1 MTIKEGEPFFATKL
15 FSAGNVTLK
24 ADGDEGTVEAVFST
38 FGIIDRDGDV
48 VKSGAIPEVEVPIAW
63 GHDWRQPVGRGSIKV
78 TRKEAK
84 LTGRFFLTTTA
95 GLEAFNTVKE
105 MAELQQWSWG
115 FSVLEWKFAEVEGV
129 EGVRVITKTEPF
141 EVSPVLVGAN
151 QETRTVA
158 VKDWQPPNGYK
169 LMLAQDVDLVDDFQ
183 FKIFVPEGFT
193 GDIIKLVTSSE
204 SAEADASGASKSNTG
219 GDDEGT
225 AGDGD
230 DADVGWQE
238 HAEHEMAGHRYRK
251 E

>member
-1 MTIKEGEPFFATKL
+1 MTIKEGEPFYATKL
-15 FSAGNVTLK
+15 FSAENVTLK
-24 ADGDEGTVEAVFST
+24 SDGDEGTVEAVFST

-115 FSVLEWKFAEVEGV
+115 FSVLEWKFAEVDGV

-158 VKDWQPPNGYK
+158 VKDWQPPVGYK
-169 LMLAQDVDLVDDFQ
+169 MLLGGDDTDGP
-183 FKIFVPEGFT
+183 FKIFVPEDFT

-204 SAEADASGASKSNTG
+204 SAEADASGASKSG
-219 GDDEGT
+219 PDGDDGES
-225 AGDGD
+225 ASDGD
-230 DADVGWQE
+230 DADVGWKE
-238 HAEHEMAGHRYRK
+238 HAELEMAGHRYRK